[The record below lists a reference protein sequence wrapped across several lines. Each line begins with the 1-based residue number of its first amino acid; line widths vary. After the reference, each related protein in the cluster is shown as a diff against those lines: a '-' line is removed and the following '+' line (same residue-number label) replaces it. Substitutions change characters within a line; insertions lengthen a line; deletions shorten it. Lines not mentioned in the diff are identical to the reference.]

1 MRRALATRLSH
12 LLLPAAC
19 LQAACLAVMVFAIPL
34 AARAADVSWATG
46 SGAYSVGSNWATGVV
61 PTSAD
66 VAVIANGGTSTLT
79 LSGSSAGALLAVGRD
94 GTGSLVVIGSGTH
107 VVAGPAL
114 IGWTGSS
121 SAVPG
126 VGSLS
131 IGSGATLQIDGGSG
145 STVVGSGEGAVG
157 GSGSLSVASGGN
169 LIFNGG
175 SGKNLVIADTVN
187 GNNSSAL
194 LDISGTVTV
203 ASGEFVVA
211 LGRASTAGGVGT
223 SSGTVTINAGGVL
236 TTNDWTKFA
245 PDVYNGPSGGGTAR
259 LNMNG
264 GTFDKLGGG
273 ALVFGNYVGTAEV
286 VQSGGTVNVAG
297 SSDGLYVGAFG
308 SLGIGTYNLSSGTV
322 SVSSGYLSIGRGN
335 GQGTFTMTG
344 GLVQKTSPRDLEIGE
359 GGSGNGTMTV
369 SGGVVDNQA
378 GDLAI
383 GVWGGNGSLTISGS
397 GVVRTGNVVFSKNS
411 ATPLSTLAINAGGRL
426 EAAKISSANPT
437 ALTVMTINGGT
448 LAATSSQPSFIS
460 GLANMA
466 IEAGGATIDT
476 QSFNVT
482 MPQPLNGIGSLTK
495 LGSGTLAMT
504 GAGAYSGPT
513 TVSAGGLGLTTAH
526 TGGGS
531 MSVAAGATLGVTVA
545 GSLNSQ
551 LTLSSLGL
559 GDASGLTI
567 DLASFGNPSLS
578 PLNVLGGI
586 TTSGATTVI
595 NFASGAPSTGTVP
608 LVSYGS
614 LNAFNFTLGAVPVG
628 MQASLVN
635 NTAAN
640 RIDLLISS
648 IPIRRWEGNV
658 SNAWNT
664 TSANWISTFS
674 GTGPSAVFSN
684 GDGPVLFTD
693 EATGPTAV
701 TLSSTVSPLATSF
714 TNNSLTYSLTGTGA
728 IGGSGGLTKS
738 GSGNVTIGTRNTY
751 TGVTRLEGG
760 TTSIS
765 VIANGGTASGI
776 GAATAAA
783 SNLVFAGGRLEYTGS
798 TATVNRGFSLTGDG
812 GGIAVTQT
820 SALLTMSGSVTAD
833 AGSFRKG
840 GPGTLRLTGTTNVL
854 GKVSDGVGL
863 VVESG
868 SLQLFSTVTGP
879 TNQINTVTGDVLVG
893 SIADTPVSLAMT
905 NSTLNVSGW
914 LSLGHETGTANSTT
928 LLTRAAVTA
937 GNLRLGYAALTNSG
951 SHSLSL
957 TNSTVTVTGETLVGN
972 IGPSI
977 ATISVQGT
985 SAFQTGSDM
994 NIGNT
999 GGTQGTVT
1007 VGGSATLAVQGSLRV
1022 GDLGAGTLAASGS
1035 TRLTINQ
1042 VQIGNNLSATGT
1054 MTMADDSSAALTGYI
1069 AVGNA
1074 GSGSLA
1080 MSGRSRMTV
1089 QYDLNVADLGG
1100 SLGTMTMADRASVT
1114 AGSVFL
1120 GKGDLSGGT
1129 VTITGGTLSQTNP
1142 GGEFIV
1148 GRDGNGTLNVSGS
1161 ASVIASATTGILM
1174 GGGAFSQVA
1183 VVNLSGGKV
1192 EATRIY
1198 KGSGV
1203 AAALTFNSGTL
1214 RAATGAASDFVSG
1227 LTSVSVLAG
1236 GAVIDSNGQSVT
1248 FGPAI
1253 TDGGGGGLTKIGT
1266 GTLGLA
1272 GVNTYLGATS
1282 VQAGTLR
1289 IDGDSSLATG
1299 AMTVASGATLA
1310 GTGTVGG
1317 ATTIQSGATLSPG
1330 ASPGTLAF
1338 TGGVNFNS
1346 GGNYNW
1352 QMLSATGTAGSV
1364 SSWDLVTVGGTL
1376 AINAT
1381 SVDPFRINLWTLLST
1396 GPDVSG
1402 SAANFNSSQGY
1413 TWKIA
1418 SATGGISGFA
1428 ADKFAIRTS
1437 ATNGTGGF
1445 ANSLGGGTFSIA
1457 QSGNDLN
1464 LVFSAGTPLVTTINV
1479 ASGTQTQAQAGYPLL
1494 SGTTP
1499 VIKTGPGT
1507 LVLDQA
1513 NTLTGSTTVQQGVL
1527 QMANSA
1533 ALSASRLV
1541 VVAGGTGQV
1550 APFTSTNVASL
1561 DLTANGLVDVT
1572 SGALTIGSGLSAA
1585 QLVVELLEGR
1595 SGGTWTGTSGITS
1608 SVAAANVASSVPRA
1622 VGWLDNGNGSLTVAY
1637 AAPGDTNLDWSVDI
1651 LDLANF
1657 LALGKFDSGQAATW
1671 LEGDFNY
1678 DGIVDILDAASFTTT
1693 GLFNTGN
1700 YNTPPGTTGAIAA
1713 VPEPT
1718 GIAIAAGGAIAAIGL
1733 ARRRR

>member
-1 MRRALATRLSH
+1 MHRAVTIRFPH
-12 LLLPAAC
+12 LLPV
-19 LQAACLAVMVFAIPL
+19 ACLAVAVVATSP
-34 AARAADVSWATG
+34 AARAADVSWTAG
-46 SGAYSVGSNWATGVV
+46 SGSYNVGTNWDTGTV
-61 PTSAD
+61 PTSTD

-79 LSGSSAGALLAVGRD
+79 LSGSTSGASLALGRD
-94 GTGSLVVIGSGTH
+94 GTGNLILNGSGTH

-114 IGWTGSS
+114 IGWTTAS

-126 VGSLS
+126 AGSLS
-131 IGSGATLQIDGGSG
+131 IGSGATLRIDGGSG
-145 STVVGSGEGAVG
+145 STFVGAGAGALG
-157 GSGSLSVASGGN
+157 GSGTIAIAAGGE
-169 LIFNGG
+169 LVFNGG
-175 SGKNLVIADTVN
+175 SGKNLLLADTLGGSV
-187 GNNSSAL
+187 SSASV
-194 LDISGTVTV
+194 DVSGSLNV
-203 ASGEFVVA
+203 AAGELI
-211 LGRASTAGGVGT
+211 LGRGQGGGGT
-223 SSGTVTINAGGVL
+223 SSGTLTINAGGVV

-245 PDVYNGPSGGGTAR
+245 ADIPFGAAGGGTAK
-259 LNMNG
+259 LVMNG
-264 GTFDKLGGG
+264 GTFNKLGGG
-273 ALVFGNYVGTAEV
+273 RLVFGNYDGTGEA
-286 VQSGGTVNVAG
+286 VQTGGVVNVAG
-297 SSDGLYVGAFG
+297 ASDGLNVGAFG
-308 SLGIGTYNLSSGTV
+308 VRGVGTYTLSSGTV
-322 SVSSGYLSIGRGN
+322 SVSSGFLSVGKGG

-344 GLVQKTSPRDLEIGE
+344 GLVQKSSPQDFEIGE
-359 GGSGNGTMTV
+359 GGNGSMTV
-369 SGGVVDNQA
+369 TGGLVDVQA
-378 GDLAI
+378 GDLSI
-383 GVWGGNGSLTISGS
+383 GVWAGTGSLAIGGS
-397 GVVRTGNVVFSKNS
+397 GTVRAGNVVFSKNA
-411 ATPLSTLAINAGGRL
+411 ATPLSTLTLNAGGRL
-426 EAAKISSANPT
+426 EASRITSVNAN
-437 ALTVMTINGGT
+437 ALTVVTFNGGR
-448 LAATSSQPSFIS
+448 LVATGNQPAFMSGIS
-460 GLANMA
+460 NAFLD
-466 IEAGGATIDT
+466 AGGATIDT
-476 QSFNVT
+476 QAFAVS
-482 MPQPLNGIGSLTK
+482 MAQPLSGGGGLTK
-495 LGSGTLAMT
+495 LGSGTLSMT
-504 GAGAYSGPT
+504 GAGSYSGPT
-513 TVSAGGLGLTTAH
+513 TISEGGLGMTTAH

-531 MSVAAGATLGVTVA
+531 MDVAAGATLGVTVA

-559 GDASGLTI
+559 GNASGLTI
-567 DLASFGNPSLS
+567 DLASFGNPSLA
-578 PLNVLGGI
+578 PLNVSGGI
-586 TTSGATTVI
+586 TTSGASTVI
-595 NFASGAPSTGTVP
+595 NFNSGAPAAGTVP

-614 LNAFNFTLGAVPVG
+614 LNAYNFTLGTLPAG

-640 RIDLLISS
+640 RIDLVISS
-648 IPIRRWEGNV
+648 IPIRRWEGNL
-658 SNAWNT
+658 SAAWNT
-664 TSANWISTFS
+664 TTANWISTFS
-674 GTGPSAVFSN
+674 GTGPSAVFAN

-693 EATGPTAV
+693 EATGSTAV
-701 TLSSTVSPLATSF
+701 TLNQSVLPVTTSF
-714 TNNSLTYSLTGTGA
+714 TNNILTYSLTGTGA

-738 GSGNVTIGTRNTY
+738 GSANITIGTRNTY

-765 VIANGGTASGI
+765 VIASGGTASGI

-798 TATVNRGFSLTGDG
+798 TAAANRGFSLVGDG

-820 SALLTMSGSVTAD
+820 NAILTLSGSVTAD

-840 GPGTLRLTGTTNVL
+840 GLGTLRLTGTTNVL
-854 GKVSDGVGL
+854 GKVSDGAGL
-863 VVESG
+863 VIESG
-868 SLQLFSTVTGP
+868 SLQLFSTVTGA
-879 TNQINTVTGDVLVG
+879 TNQINTVTGDVVAGGL
-893 SIADTPVSLAMT
+893 ADTPVSLAMT

-914 LSLGHETGTANSTT
+914 LSLGHETGTANSSMP
-928 LLTRAAVTA
+928 LTRAAVTA
-937 GNLRLGYAALTNSG
+937 GNLRLGYGALTNSG

-972 IGPSI
+972 VGPSI

-1007 VGGSATLAVQGSLRV
+1007 VGGSATLAVLGRLRV

-1035 TRLTINQ
+1035 TRLTLNQ

-1069 AVGNA
+1069 AIGNA
-1074 GSGSLA
+1074 GSGSLS

-1100 SLGTMTMADRASVT
+1100 SLGTMTMADRSSATAASVY
-1114 AGSVFL
+1114 L

-1129 VTITGGTLSQTNP
+1129 LTITGGTLSQTNP
-1142 GGEFIV
+1142 AGEFIV

-1161 ASVIASATTGILM
+1161 SSVVASATTGILM
-1174 GGGAFSQVA
+1174 GGGAFSQAA
-1183 VVNLSGGKV
+1183 VLNLSGGKV

-1236 GAVIDSNGQSVT
+1236 GAVMDSNGQSVT
-1248 FGPAI
+1248 FGPAM

-1272 GVNTYLGATS
+1272 GMNSYLGATS

-1299 AMTVASGATLA
+1299 AVSVASGATLA

-1317 ATTIQSGATLSPG
+1317 ATTISSGATLSPG

-1338 TGGVNFNS
+1338 TGGLNFNS

-1381 SVDPFRINLWTLLST
+1381 SADPFRINLWTLSST

-1402 SAANFNSSQGY
+1402 SAANFSSSQGY
-1413 TWKIA
+1413 TWTIA
-1418 SATGGISGFA
+1418 SAAGGISGFA
-1428 ADKFAIRTS
+1428 ANKFVVVAS

-1464 LVFSAGTPLVTTINV
+1464 LVFSAGTPSGITINV
-1479 ASGTQTQAQAGYPLL
+1479 ASGTQTQTQAGYATL
-1494 SGTTP
+1494 SGSTP
-1499 VIKTGPGT
+1499 VLKTGAGT
-1507 LVLDQA
+1507 LIVDQA
-1513 NTLTGSTTVQQGVL
+1513 NTLTGSTTVQQGRL
-1527 QMANSA
+1527 ELANGA
-1533 ALSASRLV
+1533 ALASSRV
-1541 VVAGGTGQV
+1541 VPLAGGTVTMSPALQTTVGGLAANAGGLTDVGTGLMTV
-1550 APFTSTNVASL
+1550 AAGLPAT
-1561 DLTANGLVDVT
+1561 DMLTALITGRGD
-1572 SGALTIGSGLSAA
+1572 GS
-1585 QLVVELLEGR
+1585 
-1595 SGGTWTGTSGITS
+1595 WNGTSGITS
-1608 SVAAANVASSVPRA
+1608 SAAATALSQSTPRT
-1622 VGWLDNGNGSLTVAY
+1622 VGWLDNGDGSVTFAF

-1651 LDLANF
+1651 LDAANF
-1657 LALGKFDSGQAATW
+1657 LAGGKFDSGLPATW
-1671 LEGDFNY
+1671 NEGDFGY
-1678 DGIVDILDAASFTTT
+1678 DGVVDILDAADFLST
-1693 GLFNTGN
+1693 GLFDAGP
-1700 YNTPPGTTGAIAA
+1700 YNPSSSAAGVAA
-1713 VPEPT
+1713 VPEPSSLAVL
-1718 GIAIAAGGAIAAIGL
+1718 GVAAAIVAA
-1733 ARRRR
+1733 ARRRVGRRG

>member
-1 MRRALATRLSH
+1 MHRAVTIRFPH
-12 LLLPAAC
+12 LLPV
-19 LQAACLAVMVFAIPL
+19 ACLAVAVVATSP
-34 AARAADVSWATG
+34 AARAADITWNAG
-46 SGAYSVGSNWATGVV
+46 SGDYSVGTNWDTGTV
-61 PTSAD
+61 PTSTD

-79 LSGSSAGALLAVGRD
+79 LSGSTSGASLALGRD
-94 GTGSLVVIGSGTH
+94 GTGNLILNGSGTH

-114 IGWTGSS
+114 IGWTTAS
-121 SAVPG
+121 SALPG
-126 VGSLS
+126 AGSLS
-131 IGSGATLQIDGGSG
+131 IGSGATLRIDGGSG
-145 STVVGSGEGAVG
+145 STFVGAGAGALG
-157 GSGSLSVASGGN
+157 GSGTIAIAAGGE
-169 LIFNGG
+169 LVFNGG
-175 SGKNLVIADTVN
+175 SGKNLLLADTLGGSV
-187 GNNSSAL
+187 SSASV
-194 LDISGTVTV
+194 DVSGSLNV
-203 ASGEFVVA
+203 AAGELI
-211 LGRASTAGGVGT
+211 LGRGQGGGGT
-223 SSGTVTINAGGVL
+223 SSGTLTINAGGVV

-245 PDVYNGPSGGGTAR
+245 ADIPFGAAGGGTAK
-259 LNMNG
+259 LVMNG
-264 GTFDKLGGG
+264 GTFNKLGGG
-273 ALVFGNYVGTAEV
+273 RLVFGNYDGTGEA
-286 VQSGGTVNVAG
+286 VQTGGVVNVAG
-297 SSDGLYVGAFG
+297 ASDGLNVGAFG
-308 SLGIGTYNLSSGTV
+308 VRGVGTYTLSSGTV
-322 SVSSGYLSIGRGN
+322 SVSSGFLSVGKGG

-344 GLVQKTSPRDLEIGE
+344 GLVQKSSPQDFEIGE
-359 GGSGNGTMTV
+359 GGNGSMTV
-369 SGGVVDNQA
+369 TGGLVDVQA
-378 GDLAI
+378 GDLSI
-383 GVWGGNGSLTISGS
+383 GVWAGTGSLAIGGS
-397 GVVRTGNVVFSKNS
+397 GTVRAGNVVFSKNA
-411 ATPLSTLAINAGGRL
+411 ATPLSTLTLNAGGRL
-426 EAAKISSANPT
+426 EASRITSVNAN
-437 ALTVMTINGGT
+437 ALTVVTFNGGR
-448 LAATSSQPSFIS
+448 LVATGNQPAFMSGIS
-460 GLANMA
+460 NAFLD
-466 IEAGGATIDT
+466 AGGATIDT
-476 QSFNVT
+476 QAFAVS
-482 MPQPLNGIGSLTK
+482 MAQPLSGGGGLTK
-495 LGSGTLAMT
+495 LGSGTLSMT
-504 GAGAYSGPT
+504 GAGSYSGPT
-513 TVSAGGLGLTTAH
+513 TISEGGLGMTTAH

-531 MSVAAGATLGVTVA
+531 MDVAAGATLGVTVA

-559 GDASGLTI
+559 GNASGLTI
-567 DLASFGNPSLS
+567 DLASFGNPSLA
-578 PLNVLGGI
+578 PLNVSGGI
-586 TTSGATTVI
+586 TTSGASTVI
-595 NFASGAPSTGTVP
+595 NFNTGAPAAGTVP

-614 LNAFNFTLGAVPVG
+614 LNAYNFTLGTLPAG

-640 RIDLLISS
+640 RIDLVISS
-648 IPIRRWEGNV
+648 IPIRRWEGNL
-658 SNAWNT
+658 SAAWNT
-664 TSANWISTFS
+664 TTANWISTFS
-674 GTGPSAVFSN
+674 GTGPSAVFAN

-693 EATGPTAV
+693 EATGSTAV
-701 TLSSTVSPLATSF
+701 TLNQSVLPVTTSF
-714 TNNSLTYSLTGTGA
+714 TNNILTYSLTGTGA

-738 GSGNVTIGTRNTY
+738 GSANITIGTRNTY

-765 VIANGGTASGI
+765 VIASGGTASGI

-798 TATVNRGFSLTGDG
+798 TAAANRGFSLVGDG

-820 SALLTMSGSVTAD
+820 NAILTLSGSVTAD

-840 GPGTLRLTGTTNVL
+840 GLGTLRLTGTTNVL
-854 GKVSDGVGL
+854 GKVSDGAGL
-863 VVESG
+863 VIESG
-868 SLQLFSTVTGP
+868 SLQLFSTVTGA
-879 TNQINTVTGDVLVG
+879 TNQINTVTGDVVAGGL
-893 SIADTPVSLAMT
+893 ADTPVSLAMT

-914 LSLGHETGTANSTT
+914 LSLGHETGTANSSMP
-928 LLTRAAVTA
+928 LTRAAVTA
-937 GNLRLGYAALTNSG
+937 GNLRLGYGALTNSG

-972 IGPSI
+972 VGPSI

-1007 VGGSATLAVQGSLRV
+1007 VGGSATLAVLGRLRV

-1035 TRLTINQ
+1035 TRLTLNQ

-1069 AVGNA
+1069 AIGNA
-1074 GSGSLA
+1074 GSGSLS

-1100 SLGTMTMADRASVT
+1100 SLGTMTMADRSSATAASVY
-1114 AGSVFL
+1114 L

-1129 VTITGGTLSQTNP
+1129 LTITGGTLSQTNP
-1142 GGEFIV
+1142 AGEFIV

-1161 ASVIASATTGILM
+1161 SSVVASATTGILM
-1174 GGGAFSQVA
+1174 GGGAFSQAA
-1183 VVNLSGGKV
+1183 VLNLSGGKV

-1248 FGPAI
+1248 FGPAM

-1272 GVNTYLGATS
+1272 GVNSYLGATS

-1299 AMTVASGATLA
+1299 AVSVASGATLA

-1317 ATTIQSGATLSPG
+1317 ATTISSGATLSPG

-1338 TGGVNFNS
+1338 TGGLNFNS

-1381 SVDPFRINLWTLLST
+1381 SADPFRINLWTLSST

-1402 SAANFNSSQGY
+1402 SAANFSSSQGY
-1413 TWKIA
+1413 TWTIA
-1418 SATGGISGFA
+1418 SAAGGISGFA
-1428 ADKFAIRTS
+1428 ANKFVVVAS

-1464 LVFSAGTPLVTTINV
+1464 LVFSAGTPSGITINV
-1479 ASGTQTQAQAGYPLL
+1479 ASGTQTQTQAGYATL
-1494 SGTTP
+1494 SGSTP
-1499 VIKTGPGT
+1499 VLKTGAGT
-1507 LVLDQA
+1507 LIVDQA
-1513 NTLTGSTTVQQGVL
+1513 NTLTGSTTVQQGRL
-1527 QMANSA
+1527 ELANGA
-1533 ALSASRLV
+1533 ALASSRV
-1541 VVAGGTGQV
+1541 VPLAGGTVTMSPALQTTVGGLAANAGGLTDVGTGLMTV
-1550 APFTSTNVASL
+1550 AAGLPAA
-1561 DLTANGLVDVT
+1561 DMLTALITGRGD
-1572 SGALTIGSGLSAA
+1572 GS
-1585 QLVVELLEGR
+1585 
-1595 SGGTWTGTSGITS
+1595 WNGTSGITS
-1608 SVAAANVASSVPRA
+1608 SAAATALSQSTPRT
-1622 VGWLDNGNGSLTVAY
+1622 VGWLDNGDGSVTFAF

-1651 LDLANF
+1651 LDAANF
-1657 LALGKFDSGQAATW
+1657 LAGGKFDSGLPATW
-1671 LEGDFNY
+1671 NEGDFGY
-1678 DGIVDILDAASFTTT
+1678 DGVVDILDAADFLST
-1693 GLFNTGN
+1693 GLFDAGP
-1700 YNTPPGTTGAIAA
+1700 YNPSSSAAGVAA
-1713 VPEPT
+1713 VPEPSSLAVL
-1718 GIAIAAGGAIAAIGL
+1718 GVAAAIVAA
-1733 ARRRR
+1733 ARRRVGRRG

>member
-1 MRRALATRLSH
+1 MHRAVTIRFPH
-12 LLLPAAC
+12 LLPV
-19 LQAACLAVMVFAIPL
+19 ACLAVAVVATSP
-34 AARAADVSWATG
+34 AARAADITWNAG
-46 SGAYSVGSNWATGVV
+46 SGDYSVGTNWDTGTV
-61 PTSAD
+61 PTSTD

-79 LSGSSAGALLAVGRD
+79 LSGSTSGASLALGRD
-94 GTGSLVVIGSGTH
+94 GTGNLILNGSGTH

-114 IGWTGSS
+114 IGWTTAS

-126 VGSLS
+126 AGSLS
-131 IGSGATLQIDGGSG
+131 IGSGATLRIDGGSG
-145 STVVGSGEGAVG
+145 STFVGAGAGALG
-157 GSGSLSVASGGN
+157 GSGTIAIAAGGE
-169 LIFNGG
+169 LVFNGG
-175 SGKNLVIADTVN
+175 SGKNLLLADTLGGSV
-187 GNNSSAL
+187 SSASV
-194 LDISGTVTV
+194 DVSGSLNV
-203 ASGEFVVA
+203 AAGELI
-211 LGRASTAGGVGT
+211 LGRGQGGGGT
-223 SSGTVTINAGGVL
+223 SSGTLTINAGGVV

-245 PDVYNGPSGGGTAR
+245 ADIPFGAAGGGTAK
-259 LNMNG
+259 LVMNG
-264 GTFDKLGGG
+264 GTFNKLGGG
-273 ALVFGNYVGTAEV
+273 RLVFGNYDGTGEA
-286 VQSGGTVNVAG
+286 VQTGGVVNVAG
-297 SSDGLYVGAFG
+297 ASDGLNVGAFG
-308 SLGIGTYNLSSGTV
+308 VRGVGTYTLSSGTV
-322 SVSSGYLSIGRGN
+322 SVSSGFLSVGKGG

-344 GLVQKTSPRDLEIGE
+344 GLVQKSSPQDFEIGE
-359 GGSGNGTMTV
+359 GGNGSMTV
-369 SGGVVDNQA
+369 TGGLVDVPA
-378 GDLAI
+378 GDLSI
-383 GVWGGNGSLTISGS
+383 GVWAGTGSLAIGGS
-397 GVVRTGNVVFSKNS
+397 GTVRAGNVVFSKNA
-411 ATPLSTLAINAGGRL
+411 ATPLSTLTLNAGGRL
-426 EAAKISSANPT
+426 EASRITSVNAN
-437 ALTVMTINGGT
+437 ALTVVTFNGGR
-448 LAATSSQPSFIS
+448 LVATGNQPAFMSGIS
-460 GLANMA
+460 NAFLD
-466 IEAGGATIDT
+466 AGGATIDT
-476 QSFNVT
+476 QAFAVS
-482 MPQPLNGIGSLTK
+482 MAQPLSGGGGLTK
-495 LGSGTLAMT
+495 LGSGTLSMT
-504 GAGAYSGPT
+504 GAGSYSGPT
-513 TVSAGGLGLTTAH
+513 TISEGGLGMTTAH

-531 MSVAAGATLGVTVA
+531 MDVAAGATLGVTVA

-559 GDASGLTI
+559 GNASGLTI
-567 DLASFGNPSLS
+567 DLASFGNPSLA
-578 PLNVLGGI
+578 PLNVSGGI
-586 TTSGATTVI
+586 TTSGASTVI
-595 NFASGAPSTGTVP
+595 NFNSGAPAAGTVP

-614 LNAFNFTLGAVPVG
+614 LNAYNFTLGTLPAG

-640 RIDLLISS
+640 RIDLVISS
-648 IPIRRWEGNV
+648 IPIRRWEGNL
-658 SNAWNT
+658 SAAWNT
-664 TSANWISTFS
+664 TTANWISTFS
-674 GTGPSAVFSN
+674 GTGPSAVFAN

-693 EATGPTAV
+693 EATGSTAV
-701 TLSSTVSPLATSF
+701 TLNQSVLPVTTSF
-714 TNNSLTYSLTGTGA
+714 TNNILTYSLTGTGA

-738 GSGNVTIGTRNTY
+738 GSANITIGTRNTY

-765 VIANGGTASGI
+765 VIASGGTASGI

-798 TATVNRGFSLTGDG
+798 TAAANRGFSLVGDG

-820 SALLTMSGSVTAD
+820 NAILTLSGSVTAD

-840 GPGTLRLTGTTNVL
+840 GLGTLRLTGTTNVL
-854 GKVSDGVGL
+854 GKVSDGAGL
-863 VVESG
+863 VIESG
-868 SLQLFSTVTGP
+868 SLQLFSTVTGA
-879 TNQINTVTGDVLVG
+879 TNQINTVTGDVVAGGL
-893 SIADTPVSLAMT
+893 ADTPVSLAMT

-914 LSLGHETGTANSTT
+914 LSLGHETGTANSSMP
-928 LLTRAAVTA
+928 LTRAAVTA
-937 GNLRLGYAALTNSG
+937 GNLRLGYGALTNSG

-972 IGPSI
+972 VGPSI

-1007 VGGSATLAVQGSLRV
+1007 VGGSATLAVLGRLRV

-1035 TRLTINQ
+1035 TRLTLNQ

-1069 AVGNA
+1069 AIGNA
-1074 GSGSLA
+1074 GSGSLS

-1100 SLGTMTMADRASVT
+1100 SLGTMTMADRSSATAASVY
-1114 AGSVFL
+1114 L

-1129 VTITGGTLSQTNP
+1129 LTITGGTLSQTNP
-1142 GGEFIV
+1142 AGEFIV

-1161 ASVIASATTGILM
+1161 SSVVASATTGILM
-1174 GGGAFSQVA
+1174 GGGAFSQAA
-1183 VVNLSGGKV
+1183 VLNLSGGKV

-1214 RAATGAASDFVSG
+1214 RAATGAASDFVGG

-1248 FGPAI
+1248 FGPAM

-1272 GVNTYLGATS
+1272 GMNSYLGATS

-1299 AMTVASGATLA
+1299 AVSVASGATLA

-1317 ATTIQSGATLSPG
+1317 ATTISSGATLSPG

-1338 TGGVNFNS
+1338 TGGLNFNS

-1381 SVDPFRINLWTLLST
+1381 SADPFRINLWTLSST

-1402 SAANFNSSQGY
+1402 SAANFSSSQGY
-1413 TWKIA
+1413 TWTIA
-1418 SATGGISGFA
+1418 SAAGGISGFA
-1428 ADKFAIRTS
+1428 ANKFVVVAS

-1464 LVFSAGTPLVTTINV
+1464 LVFSAGTPSGITINV
-1479 ASGTQTQAQAGYPLL
+1479 ASGTQTQTQAGYATL
-1494 SGTTP
+1494 SGSTP
-1499 VIKTGPGT
+1499 VLKTGAGT
-1507 LVLDQA
+1507 LIVDQA
-1513 NTLTGSTTVQQGVL
+1513 NTLTGSTTVQQGRL
-1527 QMANSA
+1527 ELANGA
-1533 ALSASRLV
+1533 ALASSRV
-1541 VVAGGTGQV
+1541 VPLAGGTVTMSPALQTTVGGLAANAGGLTDVGTGLMTV
-1550 APFTSTNVASL
+1550 AAGLPAA
-1561 DLTANGLVDVT
+1561 DMLTALITGRGD
-1572 SGALTIGSGLSAA
+1572 GS
-1585 QLVVELLEGR
+1585 
-1595 SGGTWTGTSGITS
+1595 WNGTSGITS
-1608 SVAAANVASSVPRA
+1608 SAAATALSQSTPRT
-1622 VGWLDNGNGSLTVAY
+1622 VGWLDNGDGSVTFAF

-1651 LDLANF
+1651 LDAANF
-1657 LALGKFDSGQAATW
+1657 LAGGKFDSGLPATW
-1671 LEGDFNY
+1671 NEGDFGY
-1678 DGIVDILDAASFTTT
+1678 DGVVDILDAADFLST
-1693 GLFNTGN
+1693 GLFDAGP
-1700 YNTPPGTTGAIAA
+1700 YNPSSSAAGVAA
-1713 VPEPT
+1713 VPEPSSLAVL
-1718 GIAIAAGGAIAAIGL
+1718 GVAAAIVAA
-1733 ARRRR
+1733 ARRRVGRRG